1 MSMSVPYLKLNF
13 ATSVPLRIYED
24 GTYYAPESHTVT
36 VGLSGARRKP
46 YIQWYLKGWC
56 QGYFRLHHEG
66 KLSADYLSTL
76 LEQVGQSRKFF
87 LNTSFSDLMAP
98 MCAAMEGIVQQ
109 LSALSG
115 TKWTYSSDGVQG
127 NTLAQQ
133 LSEMDTF
140 CAKHSD
146 LKIESVI

>member
-13 ATSVPLRIYED
+13 ATSVPLRIYEN

-66 KLSADYLSTL
+66 KLSADDLSAL
-76 LEQVGQSRKFF
+76 LEQVGQSRKFYM
-87 LNTSFSDLMAP
+87 NISFSDLVEP
-98 MCAAMEGIVQQ
+98 MCATMEGVVNQ

-115 TKWTYSSDGVQG
+115 IKWTFSSDGVHG
-127 NTLAQQ
+127 NTLVQQ
-133 LSEMDTF
+133 LHDMDTF
-140 CAKHSD
+140 CAKYSD
-146 LKIESVI
+146 LKIESLI